1 MKKIN
6 KRLGDI
12 LIEKKLLTS
21 EQLQQALDEQK
32 KSHFRLG
39 HTLIDLGFITED
51 QLLKVLT
58 EQFQIPA
65 LKLDKNLINPQVV
78 RLIPA
83 NICRKYNII
92 PFLLHN
98 NELTIATVDPFNL
111 DFIQE
116 VKFISAYEIKLLLT
130 TEKSIQET
138 ISKYMG
144 KTENFVLDKKN
155 TQVSEIKISIP
166 KLIQGIFV
174 LAIKNHA
181 KEIQLEYRNDHAT
194 AIFFAEQVDIKLFKI
209 DKVTYDALL
218 TKLKI
223 MANLDS
229 SKKNSFLEGIFQTNI
244 KGIPFNMRVYFFST
258 PMGATASIKIN

>member
-12 LIEKKLLTS
+12 LIEKELLSS
-21 EQLQQALDEQK
+21 EKLQQALDEQK

-51 QLLKVLT
+51 QLLNVLT

-65 LKLDKNLINPQVV
+65 LHLDKNLINPQVV

-111 DFIQE
+111 DFIKE
-116 VKFISAYEIKLLLT
+116 VEFISAYEVKLLLT

-138 ISKYMG
+138 ISHYIG
-144 KTENFVLDKKN
+144 ETNNFVLDN
-155 TQVSEIKISIP
+155 DDTQVSEIKISIP
-166 KLIQGIFV
+166 KLIQNIFI
-174 LAIKNHA
+174 LALKSHA
-181 KEIQLEYRNDHAT
+181 KEIQLEYSKDHLTAT
-194 AIFFAEQVDIKLFKI
+194 FFAEQVEIKLIKI
-209 DKVTYDALL
+209 DQASYNALL

-244 KGIPFNMRVYFFST
+244 KGISLNMRVYFFST
-258 PMGATASIKIN
+258 PIGETASIKIN